1 MSCLLIS
8 FGFIQAQLLAEEKE
22 EDKEIYTSFGKGDLA
37 NGIVTS
43 TSKGGVQDVDS
54 QSEIALR
61 KVLAEIFMDNVQL
74 YKVVNSMT
82 LNAAVMDAKPEKGS
96 IQDETLTRKNSSMLN
111 RFL

>member
-1 MSCLLIS
+1 LAS
-8 FGFIQAQLLAEEKE
+8 QAQLLAEDKE
-22 EDKEIYTSFGKGDLA
+22 EDQEVYTSFGKGDMA
-37 NGIVTS
+37 NGFVTS
-43 TSKGGVQDVDS
+43 SSNVAVQDTDL

-96 IQDETLTRKNSSMLN
+96 IPDEASAKKNLSMLN